1 MSTAELKPCPFCGSC
16 ADMQNQFMREFW
28 AQCTN
33 LDDCGAADARI
44 FPTPREA
51 ADAWNHRSSTTPAQA
66 PAQAAEPVADAGL
79 DPWSG
84 PLLAAW
90 DVVRAY
96 TARFYVGG
104 RGLVGPIDAEVD
116 ALDRALDAVIESRH
130 DGPVVRPAVLQRGRW
145 VPLVAA
151 PHPSEPA
158 ATGRVP
164 LTDEQITHGALTDG
178 IAVFT
183 TLASAYKGG
192 VRFAERAHGIAPTGS
207 AAPTGEAE

>member
-66 PAQAAEPVADAGL
+66 PAQAAEPVAWVDERAISWLSQRLGKASAGITTML
-79 DPWSG
+79 GAVKSFERPM
-84 PLLAAW
+84 PL
-90 DVVRAY
+90 Y
-96 TARFYVGG
+96 
-104 RGLVGPIDAEVD
+104 
-116 ALDRALDAVIESRH
+116 
-130 DGPVVRPAVLQRGRW
+130 
-145 VPLVAA
+145 AA

-158 ATGRVP
+158 ATGREHE
-164 LTDEQITHGALTDG
+164 LLCWAYSKLLYRSFDNMDDALAMDEIKL
-178 IAVFT
+178 
-183 TLASAYKGG
+183 LL
-192 VRFAERAHGIAPTGS
+192 TGS
-207 AAPTGEAE
+207 AAPTGEAR